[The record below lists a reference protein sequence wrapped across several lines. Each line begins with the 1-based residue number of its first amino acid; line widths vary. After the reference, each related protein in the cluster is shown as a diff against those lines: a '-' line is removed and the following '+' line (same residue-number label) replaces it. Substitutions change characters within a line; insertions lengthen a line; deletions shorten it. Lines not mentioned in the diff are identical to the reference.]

1 MPQYILP
8 HYNCNDI
15 KCMCIPPLSS
25 DFSFELWDTVA
36 ATSMLHF
43 DATIKPKFNC
53 EFVRYFSF
61 RVFQGFFFYSVCM
74 KCTLFSLHQSSIYSI
89 VYHYNAYAEK
99 KSQRDCIHFRK
110 MTVDF
115 HKTRLIRTNWPFLF
129 GLFNAI
135 KVRLNFIVHLHF
147 PMLFAFNFFLCSLL
161 KLSILICFKQFY
173 HHANRMN

>member
-1 MPQYILP
+1 MGYGCGNVHVALLMRQLNQNSIVNLFV
-8 HYNCNDI
+8 I
-15 KCMCIPPLSS
+15 FRSG
-25 DFSFELWDTVA
+25 FSRGW
-36 ATSMLHF
+36 
-43 DATIKPKFNC
+43 
-53 EFVRYFSF
+53 
-61 RVFQGFFFYSVCM
+61 FFFYSVCM

-99 KSQRDCIHFRK
+99 KESQRDCIHFRK

-147 PMLFAFNFFLCSLL
+147 PMLFAFIFLCSLL